1 MSLTIV
7 ELQISWTHL
16 FPLPLVDQTVG
27 LALNSRWW
35 LVNLLFFEW
44 RYYTLCWL
52 RWKNTHRKY
61 QFSHQNYLAFNSSAH
76 FAPSCGALS
85 EGFGLYYWPVLPLI
99 PLESLTLINS
109 KPLLHKFRQVVNYS
123 YDCKAH
129 SRLPLL
135 LWLWGIH
142 LTNERLME
150 KIRWEI
156 NALWFFFFRN
166 D

>member
-1 MSLTIV
+1 M
-7 ELQISWTHL
+7 
-16 FPLPLVDQTVG
+16 LVIGEFT
-27 LALNSRWW
+27 L
-35 LVNLLFFEW
+35 FEW

-61 QFSHQNYLAFNSSAH
+61 QFSHQNDLAFNSSAH

-135 LWLWGIH
+135 LWLWGIP

-156 NALWFFFFRN
+156 NALWYFFLEMIKPFWYWVSKAAYWLKATNRFMV
-166 D
+166 DF